1 MQLNTVHSAMKG
13 VGSEVKDSSLGST
26 YYGSG
31 ILHDA
36 VVTEV
41 HQGDM
46 VPALRKLILVNTN
59 SLLLNLSS
67 LPG

>member
-13 VGSEVKDSSLGST
+13 VGSEVKDSCLGNT

-36 VVTEV
+36 GVTEV

-46 VPALRKLILVNTN
+46 VLALRKLVW
-59 SLLLNLSS
+59 
-67 LPG
+67 